1 MGALPK
7 LVWVSE
13 DWAPPRAPITSA
25 QLGSLLVGGW
35 VSNLSWNPHYHP
47 GDAFFLLPSQQIV
60 HSNNRA
66 QLDIPPGHNCFP
78 NWSQAIWN
86 TAQLFHLFVVQ
97 QLGHSLWSVF
107 TCLIDAKFHPHIVF
121 QCTGATDKS
130 TTDLCLTLDVT
141 RLPMLFPCPEWYLSL
156 PELGHCLASD
166 VACLTADA
174 LVHPFSPLWFWVR
187 SSYLQHKTYRQHH
200 WNRDVGSHQPRIARC
215 FSGVLDPI
223 RLQIFPMVIRQD
235 RTIWLFCSTYT
246 EVDGYAV

>member
-35 VSNLSWNPHYHP
+35 VSNLSWNPHYHL

-66 QLDIPPGHNCFP
+66 QLDIPPGHTCFP

-97 QLGHSLWSVF
+97 QLGRSLWSVF
-107 TCLIDAKFHPHIVF
+107 TCLTDAKFHPHIVF

-141 RLPMLFPCPEWYLSL
+141 RLPMFFPCLEWYLSL

-174 LVHPFSPLWFWVR
+174 LVHPFSRLWLWVR
-187 SSYLQHKTYRQHH
+187 SSYLQHKTVSSTSLKSGCWFASTPYCTLFFRSLRS
-200 WNRDVGSHQPRIARC
+200 NLSANLYNGDSAR
-215 FSGVLDPI
+215 
-223 RLQIFPMVIRQD
+223 
-235 RTIWLFCSTYT
+235 
-246 EVDGYAV
+246 